1 MLTAVQRPTL
11 QLQPSWTPSPSM
23 RLCPWPRRTTSATL
37 PAKSTPALDPVHRD
51 QVALIV
57 PTYVARPAAR
67 AQEDA
72 VRRQDA
78 KIPRVAASISSTLG
92 MTPEPA
98 LDSSSD
104 RVDAYNLRR
113 CRDSSPRPP

>member
-1 MLTAVQRPTL
+1 MLWDHVAVNAYGGAAADLAAPAVMDP
-11 QLQPSWTPSPSM
+11 QPVHAP
-23 RLCPWPRRTTSATL
+23 LLWPRRTTSATL

-51 QVALIV
+51 QVALIF

-78 KIPRVAASISSTLG
+78 KIPRVAASIFSTFG
-92 MTPEPA
+92 MTPT
-98 LDSSSD
+98 
-104 RVDAYNLRR
+104 V
-113 CRDSSPRPP
+113 